1 MTNSP
6 SRVQL
11 VTSWMMFMCFFAFL
25 YFGYYI
31 LAPVV
36 FLLMIM
42 VRPDKRGYDSSTSEF
57 FNRHQVIRRVTYL
70 YYFVL
75 VTVVLFNT
83 DLIRRQVIPNQ
94 ETWLFSVIIVLAPI
108 LVAVASNEIQLFR
121 QASGPKDDI

>member
-1 MTNSP
+1 MTKSP
-6 SRVQL
+6 GRVQL
-11 VTSWMMFMCFFAFL
+11 VTSWVMLMCFFAFL

-42 VRPDKRGYDSSTSEF
+42 ARPDKRGYDSSTSEF
-57 FNRHQVIRRVTYL
+57 FNRHRVIRGVTYL

-75 VTVVLFNT
+75 VTVVLFNS
-83 DLIRRQVIPNQ
+83 DLIRGHIIPNQ
-94 ETWLFSVIIVLAPI
+94 ETWLFAVIVVLGPV